1 MVGFRKVRHP
11 ITKDAHVSPV
21 LYYFSPANLEDILA
35 NLEDVHTNLEDILAN
50 FEVMLANLEN
60 LEIILA
66 NHEDILAN
74 LEDIL
79 AYLEDILTNLEDI
92 LFLVGRTAVEGDL
105 KDGRAPAS
113 LAAEL
118 GEGGDRVLARQV
130 LAACHR
136 YHTLQI

>member
-21 LYYFSPANLEDILA
+21 LYYFTSTNHEDKLA
-35 NLEDVHTNLEDILAN
+35 NLEDVHTNLE
-50 FEVMLANLEN
+50 VMLANLEIILAN

>member
-1 MVGFRKVRHP
+1 MIGAWKCNFTPFKKNDGPNKRQTNVVGFMKVRHP

-66 NHEDILAN
+66 NHE
-74 LEDIL
+74 E
-79 AYLEDILTNLEDI
+79 
-92 LFLVGRTAVEGDL
+92 
-105 KDGRAPAS
+105 
-113 LAAEL
+113 
-118 GEGGDRVLARQV
+118 
-130 LAACHR
+130 
-136 YHTLQI
+136 